1 MGVASM
7 DSFLK
12 SLLVE
17 QQADICTND
26 CIVVVDNAR
35 LHPDSW
41 SELPTRLRDNLTL
54 KSDPFHSAKPLTRR
68 KKKQANQCCN
78 IPHALEAP
86 CPTRWGCSNKCNST
100 TTNKSKKLKQKKQP
114 ALTPSAAPAPPSCPQ
129 RQKSIEVT
137 PQDWANLKNS
147 PSSVLDSVT
156 EEGPRMPK
164 RQASVALES
173 ADSLPP
179 PPMMLTT
186 TTMPVISRSSSPT
199 RSNRDSESSMLFSPD
214 FSKKVKRSSVSLLD
228 DDSDS
233 ESEDEN
239 TALFR
244 SFRSC

>member
-17 QQADICTND
+17 QQSDICTND

-41 SELPTRLRDNLTL
+41 SELPTQLRDNLTL
-54 KSDPFHSAKPLTRR
+54 KSDPFHSTKPLTRR
-68 KKKQANQCCN
+68 RKKQVNQCCN
-78 IPHALEAP
+78 RTHALEAP
-86 CPTRWGCSNKCNST
+86 CPTRWGCSNKCNSAT
-100 TTNKSKKLKQKKQP
+100 STKGNKSRQKKQP
-114 ALTPSAAPAPPSCPQ
+114 ALAPSAAPAPPSCPQ

-147 PSSVLDSVT
+147 PSSVLDSLA

-186 TTMPVISRSSSPT
+186 TTLPVPTRSSSPI
-199 RSNRDSESSMLFSPD
+199 RSSSATTPTMLFSPD
-214 FSKKVKRSSVSLLD
+214 FSRKVKRSSVSLLD

-239 TALFR
+239 TVLFR
-244 SFRSC
+244 SFRSF